1 MSVWHAH
8 EKTPPHPTQTPTLQ
22 EIAVF
27 AAGLFVAVMVGIA
40 ASGVLPLV

>member
-8 EKTPPHPTQTPTLQ
+8 GKPRLHPPHTPTLQ
-22 EIAVF
+22 EAVVF
-27 AAGLFVAVMVGIA
+27 AAGLFVAMMIGIA

>member
-8 EKTPPHPTQTPTLQ
+8 GKTRLQSTHATRLQ
-22 EIAVF
+22 EFAIF

>member
-8 EKTPPHPTQTPTLQ
+8 GKTRHTPTLQ

-27 AAGLFVAVMVGIA
+27 AAGLFVAMMIGIA
-40 ASGVLPLV
+40 ASGVLPLI